1 MSCLWSDKASG
12 TGRVIYLHAD
22 LFNVY
27 KLNRD
32 CAKLAKMHSRDLLYC
47 PNVKKVL
54 KMKCGFV
61 NKGDRNYGFILS
73 RASDFHQ
80 DQSIVTQTNQLY
92 RCRENNNE
100 YTKSATRRNITYL
113 INSQVGFGGLVL
125 THGVKKRYINSMPK
139 ILIPWLC
146 ISHLL
151 WDRFIK
157 V

>member
-22 LFNVY
+22 LSNVY

-61 NKGDRNYGFILS
+61 NKGDRNYGFIRS

-80 DQSIVTQTNQLY
+80 DQSIVTQTTQLY

-125 THGVKKRYINSMPK
+125 THSVKKK
-139 ILIPWLC
+139 
-146 ISHLL
+146 
-151 WDRFIK
+151 DT
-157 V
+157 

>member
-1 MSCLWSDKASG
+1 
-12 TGRVIYLHAD
+12 LHAD

-113 INSQVGFGGLVL
+113 INRQVGFGGLVL
-125 THGVKKRYINSMPK
+125 THGVKKK
-139 ILIPWLC
+139 IHKC
-146 ISHLL
+146 NA
-151 WDRFIK
+151 
-157 V
+157 